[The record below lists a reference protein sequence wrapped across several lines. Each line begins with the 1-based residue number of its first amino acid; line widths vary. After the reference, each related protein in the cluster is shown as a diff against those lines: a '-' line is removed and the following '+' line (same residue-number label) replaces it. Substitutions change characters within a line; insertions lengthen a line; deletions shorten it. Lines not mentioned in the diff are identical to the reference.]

1 MDMQYQKRTCNFL
14 NPEDEAKILNGW
26 GGKDFVQKNT
36 LRYGMQSREQKNTS
50 ENCSAGTEQTT
61 K

>member
-50 ENCSAGTEQTT
+50 ENCSAGTE
-61 K
+61 